1 MVYAYQAGSVLNIF
15 RHKFNIFELFL
26 CDSLAIIFVQ
36 KVDISIF
43 VLFLKNKTFEK
54 LHHTVSKDKERL
66 SGLRHQLNQWGSTR
80 EPFLL
85 LADFELQQLRA
96 IRLADIDPAELR
108 FQFHQHSN
116 DFIPMGNSVP
126 PLMWDPT
133 FISPE
138 RYLKAFQR
146 VQEGLKRGDSFL
158 INLTF
163 PTAVDTN
170 WSLEDIYQKTQARYK
185 LWWKDHFTVFSPEI
199 FVQIK
204 DNRIFS
210 YPMKGTLPAY
220 LKGEQLLADPKESA
234 EHATIVD
241 LIRNDLSQVAN
252 KVRVEDYRYLE
263 HLSTPRG
270 GLWQTSTRIGGTLP
284 VDFHHQLG
292 DILLRLLPAGS
303 ISGAPKVET
312 VKIIQEAEGQE
323 RGYYTG
329 IAALWDGYELDS
341 CVLIRFVEKHKE
353 GMRYWSGGGITAYS
367 NWEEEYQELK
377 EKVYLPLRTAAKVDL
392 SLS

>member
-1 MVYAYQAGSVLNIF
+1 MA
-15 RHKFNIFELFL
+15 
-26 CDSLAIIFVQ
+26 
-36 KVDISIF
+36 
-43 VLFLKNKTFEK
+43 KNK
-54 LHHTVSKDKERL
+54 ERW
-66 SGLRHQLNQWGSTR
+66 SGLRTQLNQWGSAR

-96 IRLADIDPAELR
+96 FRLSDIDPSVLR
-108 FQFHQHSN
+108 FHFHQHSN
-116 DFIPMGNSVP
+116 YPNSSAATIP
-126 PLMWDPT
+126 PLEWTPT
-133 FISPE
+133 YVSAQ
-138 RYLKAFQR
+138 RYQQAFQR
-146 VQEGLKRGDSFL
+146 VQQGLKRGDSFL
-158 INLTF
+158 TNLTF
-163 PTAVDTN
+163 PTDITTN
-170 WSLEDIYQKTQARYK
+170 WSLEDIYHQTQARYK

-210 YPMKGTLPAY
+210 YPMKGTLPAS

-241 LIRNDLSQVAN
+241 LIRNDLSQVASQ
-252 KVRVEDYRYLE
+252 VRVEDYRYLE
-263 HLSTPRG
+263 RLSTPKG

-284 VDFHHQLG
+284 ADFHHQLG
-292 DILLRLLPAGS
+292 DMLLRLLPAGS

-312 VKIIQEAEGQE
+312 VNIIQEAEGQQ
-323 RGYYTG
+323 RGFYTG

-341 CVLIRFVEKHKE
+341 CVLIRFVEKHQE
-353 GMRYWSGGGITAYS
+353 GLRYWSGGGITAYS

-392 SLS
+392 SFS

>member
-1 MVYAYQAGSVLNIF
+1 VV
-15 RHKFNIFELFL
+15 
-26 CDSLAIIFVQ
+26 
-36 KVDISIF
+36 
-43 VLFLKNKTFEK
+43 KNE
-54 LHHTVSKDKERL
+54 ERW
-66 SGLRHQLNQWGSTR
+66 SGLRTQLNQWGSAR

-96 IRLADIDPAELR
+96 IRLSDIDSSVLR

-116 DFIPMGNSVP
+116 YLIPPLNTVP
-126 PLMWDPT
+126 PLEWSPT
-133 FISPE
+133 YVSAQ
-138 RYLKAFQR
+138 RYQKAFQR
-146 VQEGLKRGDSFL
+146 VQEGLQRGDSFL
-158 INLTF
+158 TNLTF
-163 PTAVDTN
+163 PTSITTN
-170 WSLEDIYQKTQARYK
+170 WSLEEIYHQTQARYK

-204 DNRIFS
+204 DQRIFS

-220 LKGEQLLADPKESA
+220 LNGEQLLADPKESA

-241 LIRNDLSQVAN
+241 LIRNDLSQVASQ
-252 KVRVEDYRYLE
+252 VRVEDYRYLE
-263 HLSTPRG
+263 RLSTPGG
-270 GLWQTSTRIGGTLP
+270 GLWQTSTRIGGTLVP
-284 VDFHHQLG
+284 DFHHQLG

-303 ISGAPKVET
+303 ISGAPKIET
-312 VKIIQEAEGQE
+312 VNIIQEAEGQP
-323 RGYYTG
+323 RGFYTG

-341 CVLIRFVEKHKE
+341 CVLIRFVEKQEK

-377 EKVYLPLRTAAKVDL
+377 EKVYLPLRAAEKVDL